1 MGMQRGVG
9 ATIALVAVF
18 AFQAEAQAQ
27 ATLVSSWDD
36 HAPPTYASHVA
47 SIINENCVVCH
58 LEDGIAPMSL
68 TTYEE
73 VKPWVRRISQRVA
86 NQEMPPYAY
95 DTDMGV
101 QDLKSDWRLSED
113 AINTIVSWVDEGAR
127 MGDPADMPPPPGLLD
142 VDDWTFAE
150 LFGPPDLIIPSV
162 PIDVPADGNDLWH
175 RPYVPTGLTQDRCI
189 RAVQVK
195 PAGKAK
201 TVVHHANSTF
211 EMPQEDGS
219 FERMERVT
227 EYAMGKIGEIV
238 PEGVCR
244 IALADSYIRWDIHMY
259 PGGLG
264 VTAPNA
270 VVEDNIVELGFWFH
284 PEGYEGGYK
293 QDLDSYGLQEQPLD
307 IPPHGRQVVQ
317 GHHTFDHPVRIDSW
331 QPHGHLRMRASSLE
345 IFYPEPRGFTL
356 PGRATPR
363 LTLGGTP
370 LGGIGRTEV
379 VSMVSNW
386 SAVWHQSHIY
396 GDDVAPLVPAGAILI
411 LKQWYDN
418 TANSP
423 NNPDPDQW
431 VGGGSRTADEMAHA
445 WIAVTHLDEEGYQK
459 LLEEREKKKKK
470 MTEEKEQTITQARN

>member
-1 MGMQRGVG
+1 MGMQRGIG
-9 ATIALVAVF
+9 AAAIALVAVF

-27 ATLVSSWDD
+27 ATSVSSWDD

-58 LEDGIAPMSL
+58 REGGIAPMRL

-73 VKPWVRRISQRVA
+73 VKPWVRRIRQRVA

-95 DTDMGV
+95 DTDMGI
-101 QDLKSDWRLSED
+101 QDLKSDWRLSEE
-113 AINTIVSWVDEGAR
+113 AINMIVSWVDEGAR

-150 LFGPPDLIIPSV
+150 LFGPPDLIIPST
-162 PIDVPADGNDLWH
+162 PIDVPADGNDMWH
-175 RPYVPTGLTQDRCI
+175 RPYVPTGLTQNHCI

-201 TVVHHANSTF
+201 TLVHHANSTF
-211 EMPQEDGS
+211 EMLQEDGS
-219 FERMERVT
+219 FEQMERVT

-244 IALADSYIRWDIHMY
+244 IALADSYIRWDIHLY

-264 VTAPNA
+264 VTAPND
-270 VVEDNIVELGFWFH
+270 VVEDNVVELGIWLH
-284 PEGYEGGYK
+284 PEGYEGEYK
-293 QDLDSYGLQEQPLD
+293 QDLQLYRLEEQPLD
-307 IPPHGRQVVQ
+307 IPPHGTQVVQ
-317 GHHTFDHPVRIDSW
+317 GHHTFDHPVRLDSW
-331 QPHGHLRMRASSLE
+331 QPHGHLLLRASSLE
-345 IFYPEPRGFTL
+345 IFYPETR
-356 PGRATPR
+356 
-363 LTLGGTP
+363 
-370 LGGIGRTEV
+370 RTEV

-386 SAVWHQSHIY
+386 SAVWHQSHMY
-396 GDDVAPLVPAGAILI
+396 GDDVAPLVPAGAVLI

-418 TANSP
+418 TASNP

-431 VGGGSRTADEMAHA
+431 VGYGSRTVDEMSHA
-445 WIAVTHLDEEGYQK
+445 WIAVTHLDEEGYQS
-459 LLEEREKKKKK
+459 LLEEREQQKN
-470 MTEEKEQTITQARN
+470 ER